1 MVNLFFGKHLIFPKN
16 TTQQKPTPNPVAKGL
31 EDDVP
36 GIFPVTWVK
45 KQNKTKSINNYLC

>member
-1 MVNLFFGKHLIFPKN
+1 MVNLFFGKHLIFLKN